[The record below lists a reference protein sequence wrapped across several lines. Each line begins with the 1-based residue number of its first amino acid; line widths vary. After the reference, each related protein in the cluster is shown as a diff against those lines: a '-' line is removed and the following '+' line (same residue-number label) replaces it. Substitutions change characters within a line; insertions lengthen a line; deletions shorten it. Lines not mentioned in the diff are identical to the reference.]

1 MQGLACSQSLTASC
15 LMTGCRASD
24 EGNCEGEGTG
34 QRGPVV
40 PSSGK
45 PTARQSRLLFFLQ
58 RHEGPGWVQ
67 PCVFLGPPSHLGRP
81 VPRASPDP
89 RYSFTQ
95 IERVLPAGLMKDG
108 DSLLAAALWLLRGY
122 LSAVPASLASPPQ
135 PGTSGI
141 WPLAPPS
148 GWNPLSRAPLV
159 SRQLCSTQE
168 ASASE

>member
-1 MQGLACSQSLTASC
+1 M
-15 LMTGCRASD
+15 
-24 EGNCEGEGTG
+24 EGTG
-34 QRGPVV
+34 RVRARVSEAQSCHPLGSRQ
-40 PSSGK
+40 PSIAICCSF
-45 PTARQSRLLFFLQ
+45 SR

-67 PCVFLGPPSHLGRP
+67 SCVFLGPPSHLGRP

-95 IERVLPAGLMKDG
+95 IERALPTGLMKDG
-108 DSLLAAALWLLRGY
+108 DSLLAVALWLLRGY

-159 SRQLCSTQE
+159 SPQPCSRQE